1 VGHEWGIAALSVGV
15 FVVVA
20 LAVFVAGAFVPDRP
34 AGPGR
39 DDALVML
46 IYLTPAAIF
55 LVFMFALVSVAL
67 WIAGPVETW

>member
-1 VGHEWGIAALSVGV
+1 MSGGTAAFAVV
-15 FVVVA
+15 AFVVVV
-20 LAVFVAGAFVPDRP
+20 LAVFVVGALVPDRP
-34 AGPGR
+34 AEPGR

-55 LVFMFALVSVAL
+55 LAFTLALVSVAL